1 MMNAYP
7 GYTVGL
13 IQEELSW
20 REVNLL
26 IAKWEKQPPGSV
38 KIDRIEKM
46 ISEYTGIKFKPK
58 IQSSDQLLD
67 TLKGLG
73 WL

>member
-1 MMNAYP
+1 MTAYP

-20 REVNLL
+20 REVDLL
-26 IAKWEKQPPGSV
+26 IAKWEKRPPGSI

-46 ISEYTGIKFKPK
+46 ISEYTGIKFKARV
-58 IQSSDQLLD
+58 QTDDQLLNQ
-67 TLKGLG
+67 LKGLG